1 MVVTYLPMVATDVP
15 AVIKAVTAEA
25 VVVKAVTAK
34 AVVALVALHSVVEM
48 ANSVAAVKT
57 AIRMHERMV
66 ATECVMLPSPMESE
80 RQPSP
85 GGRDTRQGKHQHRD
99 Q

>member
-1 MVVTYLPMVATDVP
+1 MKPTVVTYLPMVATDVP
-15 AVIKAVTAEA
+15 AVIKAVLAE
-25 VVVKAVTAK
+25 

-80 RQPSP
+80 RGPTP
-85 GGRDTRQGKHQHRD
+85 GGRDTRQGKHKHRD